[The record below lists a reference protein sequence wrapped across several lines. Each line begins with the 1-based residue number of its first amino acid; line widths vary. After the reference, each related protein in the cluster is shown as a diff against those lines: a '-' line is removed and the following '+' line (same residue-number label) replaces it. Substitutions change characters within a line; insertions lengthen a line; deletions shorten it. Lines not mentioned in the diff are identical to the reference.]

1 MGLDRTDLLAELDGI
16 SSLMHILS
24 ITASTSQE
32 EIGSP
37 TPDLMQG
44 ALFSVARQVER
55 VTHDLYGLD
64 HETAKEA

>member
-1 MGLDRTDLLAELDGI
+1 MKFDLIDLMAELDGI
-16 SSLMHILS
+16 ANMMHILS
-24 ITASTSQE
+24 IVASTSQE

-44 ALFSVARQVER
+44 ALFAVARQVER